1 MPAATLDF
9 ERDVIEASRDAP
21 VLVDFWAP
29 WCQPCK
35 VLGPRLESLAEEA
48 ANQEDAAWSLVK
60 VNTDEEPELAQR
72 YNVRGLPTVKLFHDG
87 EVIDEFTGAKPERA
101 LRQWLDAALPSEE
114 KARLESA
121 REALSE
127 GHFDTAA
134 SLLREALS
142 DAPESDEAQIL
153 LARALVFEEPRE
165 AAALSDEADDPAD
178 ATLRQ
183 TKESVQTVARLLTL
197 SGEDGPAGGGPALP
211 EGPPHDYLRALD
223 ALSRKDFDAAL
234 EHFITVVR
242 EHRDYDDDGARK
254 ACVALFTLLGSEH
267 AATQKH
273 RPVFDRALY

>member
-1 MPAATLDF
+1 MPAATIDF
-9 ERDVIEASRDAP
+9 EQDVIEASHDAP

-48 ANQEDAAWSLVK
+48 GEAWSLVK
-60 VNTDEEPELAQR
+60 VNTDEQSELAQR
-72 YNVRGLPTVKLFHDG
+72 FSVRGLPTVKLFHEG

-127 GHFDTAA
+127 GRFDTAA
-134 SLLREALS
+134 SLLREAL
-142 DAPESDEAQIL
+142 DGDPENDEARIL
-153 LARALVFEEPRE
+153 LARALAFEEPRE
-165 AAALSDEADDPAD
+165 AAALADEADESAD
-178 ATLRQ
+178 SSLRQ
-183 TKESVQTVARLLTL
+183 TQESVQTVARLFTLTD
-197 SGEDGPAGGGPALP
+197 EDGPALP

-223 ALSRKDFDAAL
+223 ALSRHDFDAAL
-234 EHFITVVR
+234 EHFIAVVR
-242 EHRDYDDDGARK
+242 TNRDYDDDGARK
-254 ACVALFTLLGSEH
+254 ACVALFTLLGPEH

-273 RPVFDRALY
+273 RSVFDRALY

>member
-101 LRQWLDAALPSEE
+101 PRGPVGRALRHGRLAPARGPERRPRKRRGADHARPR
-114 KARLESA
+114 ARL
-121 REALSE
+121 R
-127 GHFDTAA
+127 
-134 SLLREALS
+134 R
-142 DAPESDEAQIL
+142 AP
-153 LARALVFEEPRE
+153 RGR
-165 AAALSDEADDPAD
+165 
-178 ATLRQ
+178 
-183 TKESVQTVARLLTL
+183 
-197 SGEDGPAGGGPALP
+197 
-211 EGPPHDYLRALD
+211 
-223 ALSRKDFDAAL
+223 
-234 EHFITVVR
+234 
-242 EHRDYDDDGARK
+242 
-254 ACVALFTLLGSEH
+254 
-267 AATQKH
+267 
-273 RPVFDRALY
+273 RPVR